1 MWDRGGEGHSRFKIA
16 RQHSLVAYAFQLT
29 ANMSSSDSDGGEGGK
44 KKGGNK
50 HNIGRISKSHR
61 LEMESWL
68 AADRVY
74 SGGKVGAKQKNI
86 RWCLG
91 GGEKGLKGLTDA
103 KETKS
108 GGAYEKLAAHINK
121 VFQLKGEKMWTRS
134 IAEKRFK
141 NMMKSFRE
149 ACRKNPLPREKDY
162 PDKNDYATAME
173 KCEEERKSKCS
184 SYFALW
190 VACNLKDHPKFS
202 GVGRLES
209 SKPSDSSDDFEDPPW
224 SKKKQ
229 SESEGDRSDTSSTSS
244 KGNGDDESEGDAPD
258 TPSGAK
264 TMLSPGKPSSPRSP
278 VPKLSPAGP
287 KRRLSAKK
295 PGKSKKTKWSLPKGK
310 STTKHQDIVSAYL
323 ECKRQQNDHFLH
335 VAIVAQRRGTFFDC
349 WDRNIRSAA
358 DIQAVFD
365 SIGIGAVPHLM
376 PLQSQIHEPS
386 GDDRDD
392 NDAADG
398 ADEEEDI

>member
-1 MWDRGGEGHSRFKIA
+1 
-16 RQHSLVAYAFQLT
+16 
-29 ANMSSSDSDGGEGGK
+29 MSSSESDEGEGCK

-91 GGEKGLKGLTDA
+91 GGEKGLKGLTDG

-108 GGAYEKLAAHINK
+108 CGAYEKLAAHINK

-173 KCEEERKSKCS
+173 KCEDERKSKCS

-190 VACNLKDHPKFS
+190 VACNLKEHPKFS

-209 SKPSDSSDDFEDPPW
+209 SKPSDSSDEFEDRG
-224 SKKKQ
+224 KKSRSQ
-229 SESEGDRSDTSSTSS
+229 SEGERSDSSSISS
-244 KGNGDDESEGDAPD
+244 KGEGEEASDGDAPE
-258 TPSGAK
+258 TPSAAK
-264 TMLSPGKPSSPRSP
+264 KALSPGKPSSPRSP
-278 VPKLSPAGP
+278 GLKLSPTAQP
-287 KRRLSAKK
+287 KRKLSAKK
-295 PGKSKKTKWSLPKGK
+295 SVKIKKTKWSLPKGK

-323 ECKRQQNDHFLH
+323 ECKKQQNDHFLH
-335 VAIVAQRRGTFFDC
+335 VAILSQRRGTFFDC
-349 WDRNIRSAA
+349 WDRNIRSAE

-376 PLQSQIHEPS
+376 PPLQLEADEQR
-386 GDDRDD
+386 GDDHDE
-392 NDAADG
+392 NDAAYG